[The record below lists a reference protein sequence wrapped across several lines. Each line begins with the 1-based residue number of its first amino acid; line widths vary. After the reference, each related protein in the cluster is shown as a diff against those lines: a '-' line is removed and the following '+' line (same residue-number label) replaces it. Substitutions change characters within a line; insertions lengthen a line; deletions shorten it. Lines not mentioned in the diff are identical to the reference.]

1 MKQIPRSYYL
11 AQLGVW
17 RDKQIIK
24 VITGI
29 RRSGKSTLMQQY
41 QQQLISLGVKSEQIQ
56 TYNFEDLANEPL
68 QDYRKLYAHVSQH
81 LLPDEQNYLFFDE
94 IQMVGEY
101 QRAIDSL
108 FLRPNVDIYLTGSN
122 AYLLSSEITTLLS
135 GRYVEIRLLPLSFNE
150 YCYQSTLSAEEN
162 YRRYLSLTSFPYG
175 LQLPDAEAVRGYL
188 EGLFNT
194 VVLKDIVSRRR
205 LQDMDLLER
214 IVRFLSD
221 NIGNQT
227 SIKNITNNLQAG
239 GRKVSDHTVE
249 SYMQSLVECFLFYRV
264 ERYDIRGKERL
275 KIGHKYYI
283 TDLGIRHLLIGL
295 RGGDLGHLLEN
306 VVYLEL
312 IRRGYQVMVGKMG
325 DAEVDFIALKSG
337 QPTYFQVSLSVRDDA
352 TLQRELAPLL
362 QISNHYPKYLLTLD
376 PDPLVLHEGIQQIY
390 ALDWLLG

>member
-122 AYLLSSEITTLLS
+122 AYLLSSEIATLLS
-135 GRYVEIRLLPLSFNE
+135 GRYIEIRLLPLSFNE
-150 YCYQSTLSAEEN
+150 YCYQSTFSAEEN

-221 NIGNQT
+221 NIGNLT

-362 QISNHYPKYLLTLD
+362 QISDHYPKYLLTLD

-390 ALDWLLG
+390 ALDWLLE

>member
-41 QQQLISLGVKSEQIQ
+41 QQQLLALGVKSEQIQ

-122 AYLLSSEITTLLS
+122 AYLLSSEIATLLS
-135 GRYVEIRLLPLSFNE
+135 GRYIEIRLLPLSFNE

-205 LQDMDLLER
+205 LQDMDLLDR

-221 NIGNQT
+221 NIGNLT

-362 QISNHYPKYLLTLD
+362 QISDHYPKYLLTLD

-390 ALDWLLG
+390 ALDWLLE

>member
-122 AYLLSSEITTLLS
+122 AYLLSSEIATLLS
-135 GRYVEIRLLPLSFNE
+135 GRYIEIRLLPLSFNE

-221 NIGNQT
+221 NIGNLT

-337 QPTYFQVSLSVRDDA
+337 LPTYFQVSLSVRDDA

-390 ALDWLLG
+390 ALDWLLE

>member
-41 QQQLISLGVKSEQIQ
+41 QQQLLALGVKSEQIQ

-122 AYLLSSEITTLLS
+122 AYLLSSEIATLLS
-135 GRYVEIRLLPLSFNE
+135 GRYIEIRLLPLSFNE

-221 NIGNQT
+221 NIGNLT

-390 ALDWLLG
+390 ALDWLLE

>member
-41 QQQLISLGVKSEQIQ
+41 QQQLLALGVKSEQIQ

-122 AYLLSSEITTLLS
+122 AYLLSSEIATLLS
-135 GRYVEIRLLPLSFNE
+135 GRYIEIRLLPLSFNE

-221 NIGNQT
+221 NIGNLT

-362 QISNHYPKYLLTLD
+362 QISDHYPKYLLTLD

-390 ALDWLLG
+390 ALDWLLE

>member
-1 MKQIPRSYYL
+1 MKQIPRSNYL
-11 AQLGVW
+11 DQLAVW

-41 QQQLISLGVKSEQIQ
+41 QQQLLALGVKHEQIQ

-68 QDYRKLYAHVSQH
+68 QDYRKLYTHISPH
-81 LLPDEQNYLFFDE
+81 LLPNEQNYLFFDE

-108 FLRPNVDIYLTGSN
+108 FLRPNVDLYLTGSN
-122 AYLLSSEITTLLS
+122 AYLLSSEIATLLS
-135 GRYVEIRLLPLSFNE
+135 RRYIEIRLLPLSFNE
-150 YCYQSTLSAEEN
+150 YCYQSTLSAEDN

-221 NIGNQT
+221 NIGNLT

-239 GRKVSDHTVE
+239 ERKVSDHTVE
-249 SYMQSLVECFLFYRV
+249 SYLQSLVECFLFYRV

-312 IRRGYQVMVGKMG
+312 IRRGYQVMVGKMA

-352 TLQRELAPLL
+352 TLQRELAPLH
-362 QISNHYPKYLLTLD
+362 QISDHYPKYLLTLD
-376 PDPLVLHEGIQQIY
+376 PDPLVLHEGIQQLY
-390 ALDWLLG
+390 ALDWLLT

>member
-1 MKQIPRSYYL
+1 MKQIPRSNYL
-11 AQLGVW
+11 DQLAVW

-41 QQQLISLGVKSEQIQ
+41 QQQLLALGVKPEQIQ

-68 QDYRKLYAHVSQH
+68 QDYRELYAHVSQH

-122 AYLLSSEITTLLS
+122 AYLLSSEIATLLS
-135 GRYVEIRLLPLSFNE
+135 GRYIEIRLLPLSFNE

-188 EGLFNT
+188 EGVYNT

-221 NIGNQT
+221 NIGNLT

-352 TLQRELAPLL
+352 TLQRELEPLL
-362 QISNHYPKYLLTLD
+362 QISDHYPKYLLTLD
-376 PDPLVLHEGIQQIY
+376 PDPLVLHEGIQQLY
-390 ALDWLLG
+390 ALDWLLK

>member
-1 MKQIPRSYYL
+1 MKQIPRSNYL
-11 AQLGVW
+11 DQLAVW

-41 QQQLISLGVKSEQIQ
+41 QQQLLALGVKPEQIQ

-68 QDYRKLYAHVSQH
+68 QDYRELYAHVSQH

-122 AYLLSSEITTLLS
+122 AYLLSSEIATLLS

-188 EGLFNT
+188 EGVYNT

-221 NIGNQT
+221 NIGNLT

-337 QPTYFQVSLSVRDDA
+337 QPTYFQISLSVRDDA
-352 TLQRELAPLL
+352 TLQRELEPLL
-362 QISNHYPKYLLTLD
+362 QISDHYPKYLLTLD
-376 PDPLVLHEGIQQIY
+376 PDPLVLHEGIQQLY
-390 ALDWLLG
+390 ALDWLLK

>member
-68 QDYRKLYAHVSQH
+68 QDYRILYAHVSQH

-122 AYLLSSEITTLLS
+122 AYLLSSEIATLLS
-135 GRYVEIRLLPLSFNE
+135 GRYIEIRLLPLSFNE

-221 NIGNQT
+221 NIGNLT

-337 QPTYFQVSLSVRDDA
+337 QPTYFQVSLSVRDDS

-362 QISNHYPKYLLTLD
+362 QISDHYPKYLLTLD

-390 ALDWLLG
+390 ALDWLLE

>member
-122 AYLLSSEITTLLS
+122 AYLLSSEIATLLS
-135 GRYVEIRLLPLSFNE
+135 GRYIEIRLLPLSFNE

-205 LQDMDLLER
+205 LQDMDLLDR

-221 NIGNQT
+221 NIGNLT

-390 ALDWLLG
+390 ALDWLLE

>member
-1 MKQIPRSYYL
+1 MKQVPRTNYL
-11 AQLGVW
+11 EQLSVW

-41 QQQLISLGVKSEQIQ
+41 QQHLQGLGVRPEQIQ
-56 TYNFEDLANEPL
+56 VYNFEDLANEPL
-68 QDYRKLYAHVSQH
+68 QDYRKLYAHVTQH
-81 LLPDEQNYLFFDE
+81 LLPDQQNYLFFDE
-94 IQMVGEY
+94 IQMVGDY

-108 FLRPNVDIYLTGSN
+108 FLRSNVDIYLTGSN
-122 AYLLSSEITTLLS
+122 AYLLSSEIATLLS
-135 GRYVEIRLLPLSFNE
+135 GRYIEIRLLPLSFQE
-150 YCYQSTLSAEEN
+150 YCHESPLSAEDN

-188 EGLFNT
+188 EGVYHT
-194 VVLKDIVSRRR
+194 VVLKDIVSRRK
-205 LQDMDLLER
+205 LQDMDLLGR

-221 NIGNQT
+221 NIGNLT

-312 IRRGYQVMVGKMG
+312 LRRGFQVMVGKMG

-337 QPTYFQVSLSVRDDA
+337 QPTYFQVSLSVRDEA
-352 TLQRELAPLL
+352 TLQRELAPLR
-362 QISNHYPKYLLTLD
+362 QINDHYPKYLLTLD

-390 ALDWLLG
+390 ALDWLLT

>member
-122 AYLLSSEITTLLS
+122 AYLLSSEIATLLS
-135 GRYVEIRLLPLSFNE
+135 GRYIEIRLLPLSFNE
-150 YCYQSTLSAEEN
+150 YCYQSTFSAEEN

-205 LQDMDLLER
+205 LQDMDLLDR

-221 NIGNQT
+221 NIGNLT

-362 QISNHYPKYLLTLD
+362 QISDHYPKYLLTLD

-390 ALDWLLG
+390 ALDWLLE

>member
-122 AYLLSSEITTLLS
+122 AYLLSSEIATLLS
-135 GRYVEIRLLPLSFNE
+135 GRYIEIRLLPLSFNE

-221 NIGNQT
+221 NIGNLT

-337 QPTYFQVSLSVRDDA
+337 QPTYFQVSLSVRDDS

-362 QISNHYPKYLLTLD
+362 QISDHYPKYLLTLD

-390 ALDWLLG
+390 ALDWLLE

>member
-81 LLPDEQNYLFFDE
+81 LLPNEQNYLFFDE

-122 AYLLSSEITTLLS
+122 AYLLSSEIATLLS
-135 GRYVEIRLLPLSFNE
+135 GRYIEIRLLPLSFNE

-221 NIGNQT
+221 NIGNLT

-362 QISNHYPKYLLTLD
+362 QISDHYPKYLLTLD

-390 ALDWLLG
+390 ALDWLLE

>member
-41 QQQLISLGVKSEQIQ
+41 QQQLLTLGVKSEQIQ

-122 AYLLSSEITTLLS
+122 AYLLSSEIATLLS
-135 GRYVEIRLLPLSFNE
+135 GRYIEIRLLPLSFNE

-221 NIGNQT
+221 NIGNLT

-390 ALDWLLG
+390 ALDWLLE

>member
-29 RRSGKSTLMQQY
+29 RRSGKSILMQQY
-41 QQQLISLGVKSEQIQ
+41 QQQLLALGVKSEQIQ

-122 AYLLSSEITTLLS
+122 AYLLSSEIATLLS
-135 GRYVEIRLLPLSFNE
+135 GRYIEIRLLPLSFNE

-221 NIGNQT
+221 NIGNLT

-362 QISNHYPKYLLTLD
+362 QISDHYPKYLLTLD

-390 ALDWLLG
+390 ALDWLLE

>member
-41 QQQLISLGVKSEQIQ
+41 QQQLISLGVKLEQIQ

-122 AYLLSSEITTLLS
+122 AYLLSSEIATLLS
-135 GRYVEIRLLPLSFNE
+135 GRYIEIRLLPLSFNE

-221 NIGNQT
+221 NIGNLT

-362 QISNHYPKYLLTLD
+362 QISDHYPKYLLTLD

-390 ALDWLLG
+390 ALDWLLE

>member
-41 QQQLISLGVKSEQIQ
+41 QQQLLALGVKSEQIQ

-122 AYLLSSEITTLLS
+122 AYLLSSEIATLLS
-135 GRYVEIRLLPLSFNE
+135 GRYIEIRLLPLSFNE

-390 ALDWLLG
+390 ALDWLLE

>member
-1 MKQIPRSYYL
+1 MKQIPRSNYL
-11 AQLGVW
+11 DQLAVW

-41 QQQLISLGVKSEQIQ
+41 QQQLLALGVKPEQIQ

-68 QDYRKLYAHVSQH
+68 QDYRELYAHVSQH

-122 AYLLSSEITTLLS
+122 AYLLSSEIATLLS
-135 GRYVEIRLLPLSFNE
+135 GRYIEIRLLPLSFNE

-175 LQLPDAEAVRGYL
+175 LQLPDNEAVRGYL
-188 EGLFNT
+188 EGVYNT

-221 NIGNQT
+221 NIGNLT

-352 TLQRELAPLL
+352 TLQRELEPLL
-362 QISNHYPKYLLTLD
+362 QISDHYPKYLLTLD
-376 PDPLVLHEGIQQIY
+376 PDPLVLHEGIQQLY
-390 ALDWLLG
+390 ALDWLLK

>member
-41 QQQLISLGVKSEQIQ
+41 QQQLLALGVKSEQIQ

-122 AYLLSSEITTLLS
+122 AYLLSSEIATLLS
-135 GRYVEIRLLPLSFNE
+135 GRYIEIRLLPLSFNE
-150 YCYQSTLSAEEN
+150 YCYQSTFSAEEN

-221 NIGNQT
+221 NIGNLT

-390 ALDWLLG
+390 ALDWLLE

>member
-122 AYLLSSEITTLLS
+122 AYLLSSEIATLLS
-135 GRYVEIRLLPLSFNE
+135 GRYIEIRLLPLSFNE

-221 NIGNQT
+221 NIGNLT

-362 QISNHYPKYLLTLD
+362 QISDHYPKYLLTLD

-390 ALDWLLG
+390 ALDWLLE